1 MPPKVIVLTNQKGGT
16 GKTTLTALLAYG
28 LALRGKRVLMIDLDP
43 QAHLSSMFLKIS
55 TILNV
60 RDGSL
65 QMAQNLTFR
74 IRHVVFGGSGVKA
87 DLVPSGLNYILE
99 VFRGQIPSQ
108 DPFALYSRIST
119 EPAINTGYDYV
130 LCDTPPELFAP
141 TLWGLYAA
149 DYVII
154 PSNLEELSL
163 WGTRLMLRDVIPEV
177 VYQIIH
183 RSKSKKD
190 LKILGV
196 ALINIT
202 KKHKTSTIK
211 REEEKLKKF
220 IKNSLPPVIT
230 QRIFEDVF
238 FKTIIYR
245 YSALAD
251 LVYTPRR
258 WKIPLERIVNRSP
271 ALKADVQKFAS
282 EVEDRISNFRGLQ

>member
-28 LALRGKRVLMIDLDP
+28 LALRGKRALMIDLDP

-55 TILNV
+55 TISNV

-65 QMAQNLTFR
+65 QMAQNLKFR
-74 IRHVVFGGSGVKA
+74 IRHVGFGSSGVKA

-108 DPFALYSRIST
+108 DPFALYSRISR
-119 EPAINTGYDYV
+119 EPAINKGYEYV

-163 WGTRLMLRDVIPEV
+163 WGTRLMLRDVIPE
-177 VYQIIH
+177 IID
-183 RSKSKKD
+183 RGKKD

-202 KKHKTSTIK
+202 KKHKANTIK
-211 REEEKLKKF
+211 KEEENLKKF

-230 QRIFEDVF
+230 RRIFEDVF

-251 LVYTPRR
+251 LVYKPRR
-258 WKIPLERIVNRSP
+258 WRIPLERIVNNSP
-271 ALKADVQKFAS
+271 ELKADVQNFAS